1 MDVTGAILL
10 YTLAGML
17 ITFTGFFA
25 LLLSLR
31 QSVGVQLTPLDRLL
45 AKTVVTHLFLL
56 IWGSLLPP
64 LFGLYRMPEGW
75 VWKIAAV
82 LFAAPMLVHLLT
94 YPSRRR
100 KAAAAEQSHTI
111 YAVFVGFGSAS
122 LVAML
127 VYVLGGFPYAAA
139 AYVSAVMINF
149 FTLSLVFVVAL
160 DYILKQP
167 VERSGGDR

>member
-1 MDVTGAILL
+1 MEVTGSILL

-31 QSVGVQLTPLDRLL
+31 QSVGVQLSPLDRLL

-64 LFGLYRMPEGW
+64 LFGLYRMPEAW
-75 VWKIAAV
+75 IWKIAAV

-100 KAAAAEQSHTI
+100 QAADADQSRTI
-111 YAVFVGFGSAS
+111 YAVFVGFGSVS

-127 VYVLGGFPYAAA
+127 VYVLGDFPYAAA
-139 AYVSAVMINF
+139 AYATAVMINF

-160 DYILKQP
+160 DFILRQP
-167 VERSGGDR
+167 VERSGGS